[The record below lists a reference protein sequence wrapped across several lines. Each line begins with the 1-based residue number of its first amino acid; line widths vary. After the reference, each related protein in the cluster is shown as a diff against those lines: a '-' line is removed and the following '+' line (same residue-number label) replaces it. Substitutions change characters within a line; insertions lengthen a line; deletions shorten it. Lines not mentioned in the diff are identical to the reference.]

1 MGALWRSEEMKL
13 VQLYIQRDAA
23 HDTFDE
29 LGVLGL
35 VQFHDLNPNVN
46 AFQRN
51 FVNEVKKCD
60 DLERRLRFL
69 RSELEKEE
77 KTLPIGQTLQ
87 DVTGVSA
94 PPAPKLDS
102 HQRPVFDID
111 DIENVLEQIDQELH
125 DANDSYND
133 LKSNHADLLE
143 TMYVLQ
149 KDSAFFDA
157 GSSSNGD
164 DQAEVFMTDDSGS
177 VPNAHNTL
185 TPDERTPGSTTTSSK
200 AEARM
205 VAGLKVGYVS
215 GVVLSSKASL
225 FERVLWRALHGN
237 MYFKIAQINDDQIVD
252 LNTDEPVEKSV
263 FVVFFHGQQSQIK
276 IRKICDAFTARV
288 VDVPNDRNS
297 RHEMLRD
304 VQSRLS
310 DLSKIM
316 ESSRAHRRE
325 VLARVSL
332 QYKDW
337 SEFVR
342 REKSIFN
349 VMNMC
354 NFDAGRKSLIA
365 EGWVPAANTDDVGEA
380 LNRASKRCGTTAS
393 IMSVVRTKE
402 TPPTY
407 FKVNEYTEVFDSIV
421 ESYGVATY
429 GEVNPAALSVITF
442 PFLFA
447 IMFGDAGH
455 AILLLLVSIAMCAIY
470 PKIKGQPM
478 NEIVDLL
485 MSGRYLLVLMGLFS
499 IYTGCIYN
507 DFFSISLPFFNS
519 SYVTPKG
526 EPCHYGESCVKNSNN
541 YTYPFGMDPIWRS
554 SDNELYLS
562 NSLKMKLSIVFGVV
576 HMEAGI
582 VMSLFNHIHFG
593 HTIDIFFEF
602 IPQIVFMTSTFGYL
616 VFLIFFKWLSR
627 SITTE
632 APYLINVFI
641 DMFISFGHIN
651 GEELYDGQNGL
662 QITLAILTI
671 VSALVL
677 LIPKPIIEYVQ
688 HKKKSQAASYNRVDS
703 ISGDEEDTVHTPL
716 MVEHE
721 STAISSSTTTTTTSS
736 GGGASA
742 SAGAGSIVGGVEEND
757 GDNGAAADEPEFS
770 FSDAFINNAIHGIEF
785 ILGCISNTASY
796 LRLWAL
802 SLAHA
807 QLSTVFYE
815 RLFLLTI
822 SINFPF
828 AFVLIFCGFGAW
840 GGITIGILLGMEALS
855 AFLHGLRLHWVEFM
869 NKFYLAEGYA
879 FTPFSFKY
887 ILEHI
892 NDDNPQ

>member
-1 MGALWRSEEMKL
+1 MSL

-23 HDTFDE
+23 HETFDE
-29 LGVLGL
+29 LGELGL

-60 DLERRLRFL
+60 ELERRLRFL
-69 RSELEKEE
+69 RTEMEKEE
-77 KTLPIGQTLQ
+77 KTLKLGESL
-87 DVTGVSA
+87 VTVSGVSP

-102 HQRPVFDID
+102 HNRPVFDLD
-111 DIENVLEQIDQELH
+111 DIDNTLEQIDQELH

-133 LKSNHADLLE
+133 LKSNFADLLE

-149 KDSAFFDA
+149 KDSAFFD
-157 GSSSNGD
+157 NGTG
-164 DQAEVFMTDDSGS
+164 ASGGEGLETDDGGS
-177 VPNAHNTL
+177 VPSAHNTM
-185 TPDERTPGSTTTSSK
+185 TPGSSTPSGSAAATTTTTTSR

-205 VAGLKVGYVS
+205 AAGLKVGFVS

-237 MYFKIAQINDDQIVD
+237 MHFKLSVIQDDEIVD
-252 LNTDEPVEKSV
+252 INTDEPVEKSV
-263 FVVFFHGQQSQIK
+263 FVVFYLGQQSAIK
-276 IRKICDAFTARV
+276 IRKICDAFSARV
-288 VDVPNDRNS
+288 VDVPDDRQA
-297 RHEMLRD
+297 RLEMLRT
-304 VQSRLS
+304 VQGRLA
-310 DLSKIM
+310 DMRKVM
-316 ESSRAHRRE
+316 EGTRNQRRE
-325 VLARVSL
+325 FLARVSM

-342 REKSIFN
+342 REKSIFH

-354 NFDAGRKSLIA
+354 NFDSGRKSLIA
-365 EGWVPAANTDDVGEA
+365 EGWVPTASEKDVGDA
-380 LNRASKRCGTTAS
+380 LKRASKRSGTTAS
-393 IMSVVRTKE
+393 IMSIVRTKE

-407 FKVNEYTEVFDSIV
+407 FRVNEYTEVFDSIV

-447 IMFGDAGH
+447 IMFGDGGH
-455 AILLLLVSIAMCAIY
+455 AVLLLLVAIAMCCLY
-470 PKIKGQPM
+470 PKMKGKPM

-499 IYTGCIYN
+499 IYTGSIYN
-507 DFFSISLPFFNS
+507 DYFSISLPLFNS
-519 SYVTPKG
+519 SYTTKDGQECVFG
-526 EPCHYGESCVKNSNN
+526 QECVKNSNN
-541 YTYPFGMDPIWRS
+541 YTYPFGMDPIWRR

-602 IPQIVFMTSTFGYL
+602 IPQVLFMTCTFGYL

-627 SITTE
+627 SIDNT

-651 GEELYDGQNGL
+651 GKELFDGQNVI
-662 QITLAILTI
+662 QIILAIVTV

-677 LIPKPIIEYVQ
+677 LIPKPIIEYCQ
-688 HKKKSQAASYNRVDS
+688 HKNAARSYKPVS
-703 ISGDEEDTVHTPL
+703 SSAPIEGEEDNVRTPL

-721 STAISSSTTTTTTSS
+721 TPGISTSTTTTTPGSTTSS
-736 GGGASA
+736 SA
-742 SAGAGSIVGGVEEND
+742 AGDGGVVSGDENGSSEEE
-757 GDNGAAADEPEFS
+757 GGFS
-770 FSDAFINNAIHGIEF
+770 FADAFINNAIHGIEF

-807 QLSTVFYE
+807 QLSSVFYE

-822 SINFPF
+822 QYGNFF
-828 AFVLIFCGFGAW
+828 LIFCGFGAW

-879 FTPFSFKY
+879 FTPFSFKN

-892 NDDNPQ
+892 NEENSN